1 MDEDS
6 GRISRRKLLLTAG
19 TSAAL
24 GLAGCPSYVTFCPWV
39 GLKRLRTG
47 DEEIREF
54 IHYGGYVF
62 ADRNRSRHRF
72 AFRAVLGDVFTGV
85 TVDTDCVR
93 RLDRSDTLYR
103 TDVVDLFL

>member
-62 ADRNRSRHRF
+62 GGLLIAIGL
-72 AFRAVLGDVFTGV
+72 AIVL
-85 TVDTDCVR
+85 
-93 RLDRSDTLYR
+93 
-103 TDVVDLFL
+103 LFGPF